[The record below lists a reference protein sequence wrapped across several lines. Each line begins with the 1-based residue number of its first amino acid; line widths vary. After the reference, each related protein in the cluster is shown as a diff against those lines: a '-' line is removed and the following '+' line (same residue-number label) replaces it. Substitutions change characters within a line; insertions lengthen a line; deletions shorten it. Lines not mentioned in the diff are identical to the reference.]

1 MTRDGGDEKE
11 GCSARCMREKRNAGD
26 AQEIVSPKDGSRS
39 LAPGDGFFLRFG
51 NV

>member
-1 MTRDGGDEKE
+1 MYAGEEECGRRAGE
-11 GCSARCMREKRNAGD
+11 G
-26 AQEIVSPKDGSRS
+26 VSPKDGSRS